1 MLRVVERKFHRRFSK
16 NIQCDISNVIV
27 FSVSIKGSRTL
38 IALGRIQQTEDER
51 SRLLRAP
58 TFRANIR
65 TYRDDHTLRCLL
77 TLNFQISR
85 SIYNRFG
92 YSRGAFAIPNDLFQ
106 RSLSCTVKFQ
116 PPVVMR
122 SFSAIGPAFLA

>member
-1 MLRVVERKFHRRFSK
+1 MRYFERHRFLRFDQRFE
-16 NIQCDISNVIV
+16 NFDRI
-27 FSVSIKGSRTL
+27 GS
-38 IALGRIQQTEDER
+38 IQQTEHEC
-51 SRLLRAP
+51 SRLSCVRRLFAQ
-58 TFRANIR
+58 TFGHIGMTA
-65 TYRDDHTLRCLL
+65 LSGSLL

-85 SIYNRFG
+85 SIIYNRFG

-122 SFSAIGPAFLA
+122 SFSAIGPTFLAEVFLELRQARM